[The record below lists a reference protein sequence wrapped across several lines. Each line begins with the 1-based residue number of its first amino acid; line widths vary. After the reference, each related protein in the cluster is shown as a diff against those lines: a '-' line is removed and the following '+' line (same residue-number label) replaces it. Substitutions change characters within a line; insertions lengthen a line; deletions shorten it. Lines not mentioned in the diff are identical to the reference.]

1 MVRAVQKRL
10 CVGARIEPV
19 ALHDRNSGQYL
30 RANHGRRRHW
40 AGGVTISA
48 GATTTTTGSDG
59 TYTLSNLSAGT
70 YTVSAAR
77 TGYGFSPGSRSVT
90 LPPNATT
97 VDFVGA
103 EVYEVSGR
111 ITDADNIGI
120 GGVTVSAGA
129 SQATTDATGNYH
141 VTGIEAGTVNLT
153 PAKPGYTFC
162 PRSRTLTVP
171 PNPPN
176 KDYTGA
182 LAGSVGGFCPEP
194 DGFGFANKQLWRTWP
209 MFEQFY
215 GADQMHKPDGSICG
229 EAQQYFEQA
238 YRGVADGW
246 SCVGFTLGSW
256 HSYQSRPQP
265 NAGPFAMAHYDRLYD
280 QPESGALADP
290 IAYYSGVQLSQHYQ
304 SEYQSWLATCDTD
317 PTQMVER
324 LRQALQAGSPLL
336 LSLNAGSVYHAVA
349 PYRLVDGPAGETQI
363 YVYDSEAP
371 GQPQVVRL
379 PASGGGLQWQYTFTG
394 SLASAGTRTGGCR
407 DMFYTQAAT
416 SLERGA
422 PLVNLCEDARG
433 ARAAEPIRARPA
445 RAACS
450 PCCRQQ
456 ATGSC
461 AMRPAAG
468 WAGRAASG
476 SPRSPTDT
484 RCLRRSAT
492 QRCRSAVA
500 LPAGGTHHGPGEC
513 RVGSQDRLQPVC
525 RRAGAGGARPDS
537 RRRAPSARSASRL
550 AWMPS
555 RWCAPAGL
563 TSLVVDVTHEL
574 PTASRVAGLA
584 ASAIA
589 GNDDLALSFDGQA
602 MRLSRAGG
610 GLAYRVRFF
619 QPGRRLWLF
628 RDRAITLG
636 ADEAHRLVPTNWNGL
651 TASSVTLEID
661 EGRNGTIDETV
672 TLENAARRIYLPVVR
687 GS

>member
-1 MVRAVQKRL
+1 M
-10 CVGARIEPV
+10 
-19 ALHDRNSGQYL
+19 
-30 RANHGRRRHW
+30 
-40 AGGVTISA
+40 
-48 GATTTTTGSDG
+48 
-59 TYTLSNLSAGT
+59 
-70 YTVSAAR
+70 
-77 TGYGFSPGSRSVT
+77 
-90 LPPNATT
+90 
-97 VDFVGA
+97 
-103 EVYEVSGR
+103 YEVSGR
-111 ITDADNIGI
+111 ITDADNIEI

-176 KDYTGA
+176 QDYTGA

-215 GADQMHKPDGSICG
+215 GADQIHKPDGSICG
-229 EAQQYFEQA
+229 AAQQYFEQA

-246 SCVGFTLGSW
+246 SGVGFTLGSW

-433 ARAAEPIRARPA
+433 AL
-445 RAACS
+445 
-450 PCCRQQ
+450 RQSRSAPTSTGRLLAVLP
-456 ATGSC
+456 ATGDWIL
-461 AMRPAAG
+461 RDAAG
-468 WAGRAASG
+468 
-476 SPRSPTDT
+476 
-484 RCLRRSAT
+484 RRLGWTGGQWVAEIPNGYALPQTLGDAT
-492 QRCRSAVA
+492 LSQRGLY
-500 LPAGGTHHGPGEC
+500 LPAGPTTVRASAGPGRKIDYSLFADG
-513 RVGSQDRLQPVC
+513 RVLEVHGQTAAPGTIGEIGVSPGLDALSVV
-525 RRAGAGGARPDS
+525 RPAD
-537 RRRAPSARSASRL
+537 
-550 AWMPS
+550 
-555 RWCAPAGL
+555 L

-584 ASAIA
+584 ASAIS

-602 MRLSRAGG
+602 DAAVSGRR
-610 GLAYRVRFF
+610 
-619 QPGRRLWLF
+619 QPGVQSAVPATRRRLWLF
-628 RDRAITLG
+628 RDRATHAG
-636 ADEAHRLVPTNWNGL
+636 RRRSAQACPHE
-651 TASSVTLEID
+651 LERID
-661 EGRNGTIDETV
+661 C
-672 TLENAARRIYLPVVR
+672 L
-687 GS
+687 